1 MLRFK
6 LEQHRCDF
14 GSDICYWFCLNTMMV
29 AHSIDGDGGS
39 DLLVLRFLNQQE
51 RCDRPMK
58 S

>member
-29 AHSIDGDGGS
+29 AHSIDGDGDGDG
-39 DLLVLRFLNQQE
+39 DLLVLGF
-51 RCDRPMK
+51 
-58 S
+58 